1 MKPKGRLTVNYLP
14 KQALDAEIWV
24 LGSIFTDNGVIND
37 INLLPE
43 DFYKPVHQEIFKAM
57 RELSGEGKP
66 IDIVSLDDRLK
77 QKHTEEISSIASAVF
92 TAANVNYHARIVK
105 EAALLR
111 TVQKTC
117 LQTLRAIQEGEI
129 ETSDMAVSAI
139 HEVTGKV
146 VNGQG
151 GVITSMS
158 QVAKETLDY
167 VERRYENQNS
177 ISGIP
182 SGFKDLDKITDGFQ
196 GADLITLAARPGMG
210 KSAFAMAIAQNAS
223 SQGFPIGVVSI
234 EMNKHQIGIR
244 TMASLSQVE
253 MWRLRK
259 GILDKEG
266 FNSVINAVSLMA
278 NLPIYFSFSSWSIED
293 MRKVITQMVR
303 LQGVK
308 MVIVDYLQ
316 LIRNPER
323 KNREREIGEI
333 STTLK
338 CLAKT
343 FNIPIIALAQLNRQV
358 EQRENKRPKLSDL
371 RDSGQI
377 EQDSDAVIFLY
388 RENVSEHKGVVE
400 VIFEKGRNIGLG
412 KVMLNFNGDLMTF
425 RDKGGNQDAE
435 V

>member
-1 MKPKGRLTVNYLP
+1 MNYLP